1 METNQNYE
9 YDEISIKEL
18 IEVMLKGKKIIAGI
32 TIVIL
37 LLTFVFTFYVQKPV
51 YESNTTLL
59 VTNVTA
65 KVADTNIENMQDY
78 INNLSIQSSNTLETY
93 RQQIKSPEVLS
104 DVIESLKLD
113 KEIYTIDRLINMIS
127 VSIIKD
133 TNLLKIT
140 VKSGSSKDS
149 EKIANAVSNSFINFI
164 NNVNKNK
171 VDQSVEFLKV
181 RVDEQSLKLEDA
193 MVKYENFLN
202 DNESIETIGNEL
214 SILLE
219 SQKTCQAKLAT
230 LDINYNT
237 SIMNN
242 DINIK
247 TTQNTLNEVTKVL
260 STVDKKL
267 VVNKTIVD
275 NDLLREVI
283 TESGLTLKDLTN
295 INLEEESYNENYLS
309 LISRK
314 NNLII
319 SLNGYIS
326 NKEIITEKYNKE
338 KELTSNKIDEVSE
351 KLENLQVEFAE
362 VDHQNQLI
370 TNEMTNARAT
380 YELLINKYNEI
391 KVTESVKAGEM
402 NLVVNSKAYASDNP
416 VSPNKKL
423 NLAIGLVLGLMI
435 GVFIVFFMNMWK
447 NEEK

>member
-1 METNQNYE
+1 MENNQSYE

-32 TIVIL
+32 TMIIVL
-37 LLTFVFTFYVQKPV
+37 FTFAFTFYVQKPA

-78 INNLSIQSSNTLETY
+78 INNLSIQSLNTLETY

-113 KEIYTIDRLINMIS
+113 KETYTIDRLINMIN

-149 EKIANAVSNSFINFI
+149 EKIANGVSNSFINFI

-181 RVDEQSLKLEDA
+181 RVDEQSVKLEDA
-193 MVKYENFLN
+193 MVKYENFLK
-202 DNESIETIGNEL
+202 DNESIETIENEL

-219 SQKTCQAKLAT
+219 NQKICQAKLAT

-247 TTQNTLNEVTKVL
+247 TTQNTLDEVIKVL

-267 VVNKTIVD
+267 VVNKNIIG
-275 NDLLREVI
+275 NDLLREVL
-283 TESGLTLKDLTN
+283 TESG
-295 INLEEESYNENYLS
+295 
-309 LISRK
+309 
-314 NNLII
+314 
-319 SLNGYIS
+319 
-326 NKEIITEKYNKE
+326 
-338 KELTSNKIDEVSE
+338 
-351 KLENLQVEFAE
+351 
-362 VDHQNQLI
+362 
-370 TNEMTNARAT
+370 
-380 YELLINKYNEI
+380 
-391 KVTESVKAGEM
+391 
-402 NLVVNSKAYASDNP
+402 
-416 VSPNKKL
+416 
-423 NLAIGLVLGLMI
+423 
-435 GVFIVFFMNMWK
+435 
-447 NEEK
+447 

>member
-1 METNQNYE
+1 
-9 YDEISIKEL
+9 
-18 IEVMLKGKKIIAGI
+18 
-32 TIVIL
+32 
-37 LLTFVFTFYVQKPV
+37 
-51 YESNTTLL
+51 
-59 VTNVTA
+59 
-65 KVADTNIENMQDY
+65 
-78 INNLSIQSSNTLETY
+78 
-93 RQQIKSPEVLS
+93 
-104 DVIESLKLD
+104 
-113 KEIYTIDRLINMIS
+113 
-127 VSIIKD
+127 
-133 TNLLKIT
+133 
-140 VKSGSSKDS
+140 
-149 EKIANAVSNSFINFI
+149 
-164 NNVNKNK
+164 
-171 VDQSVEFLKV
+171 
-181 RVDEQSLKLEDA
+181 VDEQSLKLEDA

-247 TTQNTLNEVTKVL
+247 TTQNTLSEVTKVL